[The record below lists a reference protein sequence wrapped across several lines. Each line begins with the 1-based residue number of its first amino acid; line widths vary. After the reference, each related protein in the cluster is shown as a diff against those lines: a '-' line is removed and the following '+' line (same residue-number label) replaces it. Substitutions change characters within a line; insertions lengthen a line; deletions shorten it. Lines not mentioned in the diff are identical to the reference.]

1 MLIKE
6 EFEDRKKCCIYMHS
20 LKLPTGSHV
29 LILVDL
35 LVQANKIQCTPCSLT
50 IFYWP
55 PFKWLHRHVHY
66 FIA

>member
-6 EFEDRKKCCIYMHS
+6 EFEDRKRCYIYMHS
-20 LKLPTGSHV
+20 LKLPTGSHG

-35 LVQANKIQCTPCSLT
+35 LGQANKIHCTPCSLT

-55 PFKWLHRHVHY
+55 HFKWLHRHIHY